1 MDAWFRFIVYS
12 ALGLSCEIIS
22 SVFLIEFALGAKVH
36 RRVPGKYLEGFVS
49 LYMIPIHGFGVLFA
63 FEPMVFLIAGLHW
76 ALRWAIWGILFVFTE
91 ALMGFLMDKVLG
103 FYPWDYY
110 ADSRFKIFRRGYSL
124 WTLIPLWGIYGL
136 LLEVFVRML
145 TGAPL

>member
-49 LYMIPIHGFGVLFA
+49 LYMIPIHDFGVLFA
-63 FEPMVFLIAGLHW
+63 FEPMVFLLPGCTGRCAGPS
-76 ALRWAIWGILFVFTE
+76 G
-91 ALMGFLMDKVLG
+91 
-103 FYPWDYY
+103 
-110 ADSRFKIFRRGYSL
+110 GYCSYS
-124 WTLIPLWGIYGL
+124 PK
-136 LLEVFVRML
+136 R
-145 TGAPL
+145 

>member
-1 MDAWFRFIVYS
+1 
-12 ALGLSCEIIS
+12 
-22 SVFLIEFALGAKVH
+22 
-36 RRVPGKYLEGFVS
+36 
-49 LYMIPIHGFGVLFA
+49 
-63 FEPMVFLIAGLHW
+63 LHW

-124 WTLIPLWGIYGL
+124 
-136 LLEVFVRML
+136 
-145 TGAPL
+145 